1 MVFQENRFWPPPCN
15 IRIVGRSAAAA
26 PRFHSSAT
34 RVIPRAPENATAWGL
49 LLTALTGPDV
59 TLLGTRQIV
68 IADLEDAVIKVP

>member
-1 MVFQENRFWPPPCN
+1 MQEQRSDTPSNLSIWWRKGS
-15 IRIVGRSAAAA
+15 IR
-26 PRFHSSAT
+26 SS
-34 RVIPRAPENATAWGL
+34 GL